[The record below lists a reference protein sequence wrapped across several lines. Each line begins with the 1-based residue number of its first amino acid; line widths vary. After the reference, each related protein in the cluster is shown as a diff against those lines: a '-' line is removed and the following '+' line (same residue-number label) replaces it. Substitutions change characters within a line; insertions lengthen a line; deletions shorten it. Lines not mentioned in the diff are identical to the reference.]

1 MSAENCKEICGLRRF
16 RFAASSLLLGTCIS
30 SIQVTFF
37 MLENVLARTKGFVLL
52 RGQKRATSVRWKSV
66 ARFLVLRPAKLVA
79 WGGIEPPTQGFSK
92 HVLVKSSLFTTG

>member
-1 MSAENCKEICGLRRF
+1 
-16 RFAASSLLLGTCIS
+16 
-30 SIQVTFF
+30 

-52 RGQKRATSVRWKSV
+52 REQNRATFVRWKSV

-92 HVLVKSSLFTTG
+92 HVLVKNPLLTTG